1 MITQRKGSKRG
12 QNKRGLFMKVLVR
25 ETVKGGHYF
34 AREIRNS
41 IPSDAVTKLLALRD
55 QIAE

>member
-1 MITQRKGSKRG
+1 
-12 QNKRGLFMKVLVR
+12 MKVPVR